1 MTTLNWKIK
10 EPYILDKK
18 DIDQINKYP
27 DLPWEDKKYNMIKA
41 RIKLKYCLNQKGYC
55 AYCRTELEYKCHSSH
70 IDHIVDKASRP
81 GWRFT
86 GLNLTLTCSQ
96 CNTTKSDKETLNYVS
111 RNATSIPT
119 EGAFYKI
126 IHPHFDIYSKH
137 IDYEDGIFVKALDND
152 KGANTIE
159 ICQLSRSL
167 YVERRGKHAG
177 LSKMDRRIKVLDK
190 LNTSIT
196 PDEKKELQEY
206 VDELLKYLD

>member
-1 MTTLNWKIK
+1 
-10 EPYILDKK
+10 
-18 DIDQINKYP
+18 
-27 DLPWEDKKYNMIKA
+27 
-41 RIKLKYCLNQKGYC
+41 
-55 AYCRTELEYKCHSSH
+55 
-70 IDHIVDKASRP
+70 
-81 GWRFT
+81 
-86 GLNLTLTCSQ
+86 
-96 CNTTKSDKETLNYVS
+96 
-111 RNATSIPT
+111 
-119 EGAFYKI
+119 
-126 IHPHFDIYSKH
+126 
-137 IDYEDGIFVKALDND
+137 KALDND